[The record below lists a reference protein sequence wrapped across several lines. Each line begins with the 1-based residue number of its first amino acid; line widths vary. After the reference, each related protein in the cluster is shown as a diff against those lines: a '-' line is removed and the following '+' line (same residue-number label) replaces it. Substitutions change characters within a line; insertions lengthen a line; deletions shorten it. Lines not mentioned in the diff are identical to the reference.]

1 MFTKSHCGLLS
12 GSKARGGVAILACL
26 LLLGTALVGCQ
37 PAGEATLPPATIIL
51 GPAPAP
57 VTAMQPTIAKSPTPI
72 PPTVAVAR
80 ATETP
85 SSPEPTAVPA
95 KGDLV
100 TLTIMHTTD
109 NHGEVD
115 PCG

>member
-1 MFTKSHCGLLS
+1 M
-12 GSKARGGVAILACL
+12 ILACL
-26 LLLGTALVGCQ
+26 LLLGMALVGCQ
-37 PAGEATLPPATIIL
+37 PAGETTLPPATIIV

-57 VTAMQPTIAKSPTPI
+57 VTAMQPTPI
-72 PPTVAVAR
+72 PSAAAVAR
-80 ATETP
+80 ATKIP
-85 SSPEPTAVPA
+85 SNPKPTAVPA